1 MSGTDSS
8 DDDIDKTGA
17 SSVTPSYN
25 NYQYGGGYNHYV
37 QSGAVQQSWQNS
49 FGRSRNPRNMYSY
62 TDSEAE
68 SSIAPSTSHYRAS
81 NGRSNGRSHG
91 RSNGLGMH
99 THTSSSRQHLVDS
112 PDGSASRAP
121 LPNFSSFV

>member
-1 MSGTDSS
+1 MSGSDSS

-25 NYQYGGGYNHYV
+25 NYQYGGYNHYV
-37 QSGAVQQSWQNS
+37 NSGAVQQTWQNS
-49 FGRSRNPRNMYSY
+49 FRPRNGRNMYSY

-68 SSIAPSTSHYRAS
+68 STVGPSTSQYRQNDYNHFTPA
-81 NGRSNGRSHG
+81 
-91 RSNGLGMH
+91 
-99 THTSSSRQHLVDS
+99 SSRQHLVLS
-112 PDGSASRAP
+112 PPGTPGSRAP